1 MLPRVLPALHFF
13 LADAPFAHDES
24 IYSAARRESALSG
37 LPVAAMM
44 IFFVPSCERGKPA
57 SVIAAAMVRY
67 GAPAARISTMRR
79 IAACCSG
86 ISTSAPSSPAS
97 PITALAVR
105 KAPRRRYSA
114 RCGQRHDGRDASP
127 PQPAQQQGRDQ
138 PGDDTRE
145 RLAVEHGN
153 PDSEDG
159 GLDCNERP
167 GQRRHGAGAERRTS
181 WRVEARHSRVK
192 TGDSPQVPPVGRP
205 SRPGAATAV
214 IPARD
219 AWQACPATP
228 NTGYNRL
235 PSCSPTFPWGA
246 APPLFP
252 ACSPLWPIPTRRSR

>member
-86 ISTSAPSSPAS
+86 ISTSAPSPPAS

-105 KAPRRRYSA
+105 KAPRWRYSA
-114 RCGQRHDGRDASP
+114 RCGQCHDDHDVSP

-138 PGDDTRE
+138 PGDDARE
-145 RLAVEHGN
+145 RLAVEHGD
-153 PDSEDG
+153 PEPAG
-159 GLDCNERP
+159 AGIERDLHP
-167 GQRRHGAGAERRTS
+167 HQRRHGAGAADQTPRRF
-181 WRVEARHSRVK
+181 RIRVK
-192 TGDSPQVPPVGRP
+192 APTDTPAL
-205 SRPGAATAV
+205 GA
-214 IPARD
+214 IS
-219 AWQACPATP
+219 
-228 NTGYNRL
+228 L
-235 PSCSPTFPWGA
+235 
-246 APPLFP
+246 
-252 ACSPLWPIPTRRSR
+252 